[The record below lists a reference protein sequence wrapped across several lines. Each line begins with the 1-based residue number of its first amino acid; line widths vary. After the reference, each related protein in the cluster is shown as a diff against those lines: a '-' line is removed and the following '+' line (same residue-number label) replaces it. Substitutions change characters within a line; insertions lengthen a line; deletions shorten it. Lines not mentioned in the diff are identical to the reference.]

1 MPRAR
6 LMTHLLNILRLC
18 VCCGMLAAC
27 AGAPLA
33 PKDIPPRPAR
43 ETVSSFA
50 INARAVIK
58 QGGKANA
65 LRIMWEHT
73 ADTDNIGF
81 ASPLTGMIA
90 ELQRD
95 RGGARWIS
103 AEGEHYE
110 ARTADLLIAR
120 LTSEPVPIAALAR
133 WITGQTSAGAS
144 EVVRDNQ
151 GRLLQALDK
160 GWQIRVLSYETELP
174 NAMPSVMEVESG
186 TLLIRLA
193 FEEYVI

>member
-1 MPRAR
+1 
-6 LMTHLLNILRLC
+6 MTRLLNSLLSAVLC
-18 VCCGMLAAC
+18 VSLLAC
-27 AGAPLA
+27 ANAPST
-33 PKDIPPRPAR
+33 PKEVPPRPAR

-58 QGGKANA
+58 QSGKANS

-73 ADTDNIGF
+73 PDTDNIGF

-95 RGGARWIS
+95 RSGARWIS

-110 ARTADLLIAR
+110 ARNADLLIAR
-120 LTSEPVPIAALAR
+120 LTSEPVPIAALAL
-133 WITGQTSAGAS
+133 WVTGQLSMGATDIH
-144 EVVRDNQ
+144 RDNS
-151 GRLLQALDK
+151 GRLLQAADK
-160 GWQIRVLSYETELP
+160 GWQIRVLSYETERP
-174 NAMPSVMEVESG
+174 EAMPSVMEVESG
-186 TLLIRLA
+186 SLLIRLA